1 MHEPLYERDG
11 DRFVPSEWVRGPWSR
26 GHCHAGPPAG
36 LMTAAIMELRPEMA
50 PTRVTCEIPGPIPIA
65 PVRIIT
71 EMVRPGNRISFVR
84 ASMLGDD
91 DTVYMYASGWLM
103 RTDDSIHPMRMHHSD
118 QLAQPDECTP
128 IDLAFW
134 DDTPEFAGAIEARV
148 AEGSPFSGSGGASMW
163 VRMRH
168 PLLPEESWNPYS
180 LAVTVADFPNGVAAI
195 EPLDQLIAVNTDL
208 TVYFGREPQEVWI
221 GLRSGTNSSGLG
233 LGMTESLLYDACG
246 FLGTA
251 NQSIYFDRASP
262 PGTK

>member
-1 MHEPLYERDG
+1 MPDPLYTRDG
-11 DRFVPSEWVRGPWSR
+11 DRYVPSEHVRGPWSR

-36 LMTAAIMELRPEMA
+36 LMTTALLTTHPEMT

-65 PVRIIT
+65 PVRVVT
-71 EMVRPGNRISFVR
+71 ETVRPGRRIAYVR
-84 ASMLGDD
+84 ATMVGDD
-91 DTVYMYASGWLM
+91 DTVYMYGSAWLM
-103 RTDDSIHPMRMHHSD
+103 RVDESIHPLRKHHTD
-118 QLAQPDECTP
+118 QLPDPEGCAP
-128 IDLAFW
+128 LELSFW
-134 DDTPEFAGAIEARV
+134 DDTPEFAGAIEARA
-148 AEGSPFSGSGGASMW
+148 AEGSPFSGGGGASMW

-168 PLLPEESWNPYS
+168 LLTDDEPWNPYA
-180 LAVTVADFPNGVAAI
+180 LAVAVADFPNGVAAL
-195 EPLDQLIAVNTDL
+195 EPMDSLIAVNTDL
-208 TVYFGREPQEVWI
+208 TVYFGRKPQDVWI